1 MKIVKALCF
10 LSIILTSP
18 VKALESASNIG
29 ITRLL
34 TDGEAF
40 GHCMAMFGKLRTAS
54 GCKNNWLSFDCAGQF
69 VSKEAARRHY
79 EVAQMAIALE
89 KEVVVF
95 YEPTERHNG
104 YCVVKRIDLLN

>member
-1 MKIVKALCF
+1 MRIVKALF
-10 LSIILTSP
+10 LLLIILTSP
-18 VKALESASNIG
+18 VKAVESASNIG

-34 TDGEAF
+34 VDAEKF
-40 GHCMAMFGKLRTAS
+40 GHCMALFRGLNTAG
-54 GCKNNWLSFDCAGQF
+54 GCKNSWLSFDCAGQF

-79 EVAQMAIALE
+79 EVAQMAIALG
-89 KEVVVF
+89 KQVSVF

>member
-18 VKALESASNIG
+18 VKALENTSNVS

-34 TDGEAF
+34 TDANAF
-40 GHCMAMFGKLRTAS
+40 GHCMAMFGTLRTAS

-79 EVAQMAIALE
+79 GRWL
-89 KEVVVF
+89 
-95 YEPTERHNG
+95 RW
-104 YCVVKRIDLLN
+104 RLR